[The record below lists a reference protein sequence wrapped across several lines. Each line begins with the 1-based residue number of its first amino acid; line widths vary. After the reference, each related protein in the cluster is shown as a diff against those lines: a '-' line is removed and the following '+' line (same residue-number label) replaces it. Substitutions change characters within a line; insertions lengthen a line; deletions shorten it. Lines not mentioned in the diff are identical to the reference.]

1 MNTTSPHPT
10 LSLVRQ
16 LLGETSVERR
26 TALYAEHQVGLELVE
41 ALKAEVDRHKNAD
54 GLQALLAGER
64 ALEISEFISD
74 PLAKPLGLWAIAL
87 GLTAQGKFGEALAHF
102 EASSTQ
108 YREVNRP
115 VDAAR
120 VSVRQI
126 QALAMTGDYP
136 AALEVAEAA
145 RDTFSTAGLIYEAA
159 QVENNIGVIH
169 SRLGR
174 VAESEKAIMRALEGF
189 SSVGDKMGVAQAHLN
204 LGATCQEQDLF
215 DKALKHSQA
224 ALDIFQEL
232 ELTES
237 IAGTLVNL
245 AMLHRREGQANQALK
260 LLSQARAVYN
270 QLESSPDA
278 ALAQLEEARVSLDL
292 QLLGEAEA
300 LANELV
306 ETFAARQMQLE
317 QVEALVV
324 LGTVR
329 VRAGRLG
336 EALEALQAARATWLE
351 LGNPT
356 QAALV
361 ELYIANLHLSFQ
373 KVQDNEE
380 VPVDDA
386 AQTGHAKAAAL
397 AQSALVTL
405 REAGARSGVAFG
417 LTTLGEAQLLL
428 DEGAGAKENL
438 QEAEALAQELGVPD
452 LIIRAKRLLG
462 KNTSQ
467 RSELGEAERYFDG
480 AIEALEGVRASL
492 QIDEFK
498 AAYVGDKLSVYGDM
512 VSLLLEQERTR
523 EALSYAERAKSR
535 ALLDLLSRGVE
546 SRAPTHDPALEQ
558 LRERLKEVRSELNWH
573 YLDAEDEGMNG
584 PHWHKVTEGEREVT
598 QLIRELERL
607 KPEVAALERVAKPD
621 LDKVFESLGEDTVLL
636 EYFGT
641 QESLSAF
648 VLEQGEVRSVTD
660 IATPDAVRHHLER
673 LGFFFK
679 RVAQSH
685 TGQNRAN
692 LPTNLPPNVYAN
704 LYGPEMLV
712 QNVKT
717 HLRALYD
724 LLIAPLGLELNGQM
738 LVIVPHGPVHAV
750 PFAALFDGER
760 YLLERSALA
769 TAPSASVYALC
780 KGQPQRPAG
789 QMIAFGVPAE
799 DIPAVE
805 QEVEDVT
812 KLFESA
818 RAFVGAEASLDTFYE
833 QAPHADVLHIA
844 THGVHRPDNP
854 MFSGLRLSDGWLA
867 ARDLYG
873 VQLSASLVVLPACES
888 VLASNTEGDE
898 LFGIAR
904 GFLYAGAPSLV
915 GSLWP
920 VQDEQTAQLMVAF
933 YSALRRGL
941 GAAAALREAQLAVCA
956 EHPNPY
962 HWAAF
967 TVIGDPER
975 TVASAAVDTVTGK

>member
-1 MNTTSPHPT
+1 
-10 LSLVRQ
+10 
-16 LLGETSVERR
+16 
-26 TALYAEHQVGLELVE
+26 
-41 ALKAEVDRHKNAD
+41 
-54 GLQALLAGER
+54 
-64 ALEISEFISD
+64 
-74 PLAKPLGLWAIAL
+74 
-87 GLTAQGKFGEALAHF
+87 
-102 EASSTQ
+102 
-108 YREVNRP
+108 
-115 VDAAR
+115 
-120 VSVRQI
+120 
-126 QALAMTGDYP
+126 
-136 AALEVAEAA
+136 
-145 RDTFSTAGLIYEAA
+145 
-159 QVENNIGVIH
+159 
-169 SRLGR
+169 
-174 VAESEKAIMRALEGF
+174 
-189 SSVGDKMGVAQAHLN
+189 
-204 LGATCQEQDLF
+204 
-215 DKALKHSQA
+215 
-224 ALDIFQEL
+224 
-232 ELTES
+232 
-237 IAGTLVNL
+237 
-245 AMLHRREGQANQALK
+245 
-260 LLSQARAVYN
+260 
-270 QLESSPDA
+270 
-278 ALAQLEEARVSLDL
+278 
-292 QLLGEAEA
+292 
-300 LANELV
+300 
-306 ETFAARQMQLE
+306 MQLE

-373 KVQDNEE
+373 EVQDNE
-380 VPVDDA
+380 VSVDDA
-386 AQTGHAKAAAL
+386 TQSGHAKAAAL

-417 LTTLGEAQLLL
+417 LATLGEAQLLL
-428 DEGAGAKENL
+428 DEGARAKESL
-438 QEAEALAQELGVPD
+438 QEAEALAHELGVPD

-462 KNTSQ
+462 KSTSQ
-467 RSELGEAERYFDG
+467 LSEMGEAERYFDG

-512 VSLLLEQERTR
+512 VSLLLQQERTR
-523 EALSYAERAKSR
+523 EAFSYAERAKSR
-535 ALLDLLSRGVE
+535 ALLDLLSKGVE
-546 SRAPTHDPALEQ
+546 SRAPTRDPVLER

-573 YLDAEDEGMNG
+573 YLAAEDEGMNG

-648 VLEQGEVRSVTD
+648 VLEKGEVRSVTD

-704 LYGPEMLV
+704 LYGPEMLA

-724 LLIAPLGLELNGQM
+724 LLIAPLGLELSGQA

-760 YLLERSALA
+760 YLLERSTLA

-789 QMIAFGVPAE
+789 QMMAFGVPAE

-812 KLFESA
+812 KLFEAA
-818 RAFVGAEASLDTFYE
+818 RAYIGAEASLDTFYE
-833 QAPHADVLHIA
+833 HAPQADVLHIA

-867 ARDLYG
+867 ARDLYS

-967 TVIGDPER
+967 MVIGDPER